1 MSLKNLVEQESLRF
15 LLFGG
20 KGGVGKTSSSAAT
33 SIWLAENLKEEVLI
47 LSTDPAH
54 SLSDSFAQDL
64 SGGEIV
70 PVKGVKNLFALEMD
84 PKKEYQ
90 KYQNTMKESNVEVPK
105 ELGFMMEGIE
115 DFQSMTPPGT
125 DETLAFSKVLEFIQT
140 AEYDKI
146 IFDTAPTGHTL
157 RLLHLPTLLDSF
169 FGKMI
174 TFRLKMG
181 QVWGKLKAL
190 MKKGD
195 QEEDSLKQLQKL
207 KEIISNANKE
217 LTNPEKT
224 SFVIVMIPEIMAIT
238 ETERLLSALY
248 EVEIPSSAI
257 IVNMLFPS
265 NMDCKFCH
273 ARYEMQQKNLTEIR
287 NIYEQDFEL
296 VEVPLF
302 DTEIRGIDKLRELSK
317 ILIG

>member
-1 MSLKNLVEQESLRF
+1 
-15 LLFGG
+15 
-20 KGGVGKTSSSAAT
+20 
-33 SIWLAENLKEEVLI
+33 
-47 LSTDPAH
+47 
-54 SLSDSFAQDL
+54 
-64 SGGEIV
+64 
-70 PVKGVKNLFALEMD
+70 MD